1 MLAGFGL
8 GAVAAVAG
16 LTSGPLAGQFGTVRA
31 FAGSDILDLVA
42 AALCLVPA
50 LRRADG
56 DR

>member
-50 LRRADG
+50 LRRANG